1 MSRHA
6 IIEGGVVANVVVGA
20 VPGAV
25 PCGPDVGI
33 GWACSGGTFSPP
45 EEPEVEASPAEI
57 IEQFRAAIQQHVDV
71 TAVSRRYDNGVSLAS
86 YVASGN
92 PEWAD
97 EAQAFVA
104 WRDAVWTYAYAEL
117 DKVLA
122 AEREQP
128 SVEEFIGELPVIAW
142 PDI

>member
-1 MSRHA
+1 MWTPEPS
-6 IIEGGVVANVVVGA
+6 IIVTAA
-20 VPGAV
+20 QR
-25 PCGPDVGI
+25 
-33 GWACSGGTFSPP
+33 
-45 EEPEVEASPAEI
+45 EEAARAGL
-57 IEQFRAAIQQHVDV
+57 IEQFRAAIQRHVDQ

-92 PEWAD
+92 PDWAA

-104 WRDAVWTYAYAEL
+104 WRDAVWTYAYSEL

-128 SVEEFIGELPVIAW
+128 SVEAFIGELPVIAW
-142 PDI
+142 